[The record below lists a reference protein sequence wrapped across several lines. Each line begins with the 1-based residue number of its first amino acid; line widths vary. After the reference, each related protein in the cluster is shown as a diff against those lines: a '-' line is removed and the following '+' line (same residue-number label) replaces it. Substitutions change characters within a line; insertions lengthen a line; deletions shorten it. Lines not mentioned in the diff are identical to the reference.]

1 MKVGIGDKIPRT
13 QAIPL
18 MCDNQ
23 NNIKIVK
30 NLVFH
35 TRTKHIEMQYH
46 FIREKV
52 LHVEK

>member
-1 MKVGIGDKIPRT
+1 
-13 QAIPL
+13 

-23 NNIKIVK
+23 SNIKIVK

-35 TRTKHIEMQYH
+35 TQMKHIEVQYH

-52 LHVEK
+52 LHVERQNLVMFQQMNN